1 MQRTWM
7 GLLAVTLISLA
18 SAGCQNKL
26 AAENRN
32 LWAQNRELQ
41 ARLASSEQAPKTDP
55 AQLSQLQ
62 QQIAERDAK
71 IAELQNQLREP
82 TAGQSEPQIANIET
96 SYDQASGKMTVA
108 VPGDVLFSAGDAK
121 IRDDAKST
129 LDKVVRSL
137 KSDYSGKRVKI
148 EGHTDADPIKYSTW
162 KSNQE
167 LSVAR
172 ANAVKQYL
180 VQKGV
185 DAALITTQ
193 GFGAD
198 KPKAKDKAVNRRVD
212 IVVAMR

>member
-82 TAGQSEPQIANIET
+82 GAGQSEPQIANIET

-108 VPGDVLFSAGDAK
+108 VPGDVLFAAGDAK

-129 LDKVVRSL
+129 LDKVVPNRARLLATLRELGFEPEVLPVRFGPQIGLPAGDS
-137 KSDYSGKRVKI
+137 YAEGKRI
-148 EGHTDADPIKYSTW
+148 TI
-162 KSNQE
+162 
-167 LSVAR
+167 LAR
-172 ANAVKQYL
+172 KVRVPAGRSRDTVVL
-180 VQKGV
+180 G
-185 DAALITTQ
+185 
-193 GFGAD
+193 GA
-198 KPKAKDKAVNRRVD
+198 R
-212 IVVAMR
+212 